1 MKTVNVKKQFVKKNF
16 LILFSAFV
24 LPTLILGSLMVYLSW
39 RNVERDARRR
49 LENTVSLAE
58 EHLHSLTDESKA
70 VNVYIESNQLLSSL
84 SRMLDSKSI
93 QYPEMIAFR
102 HFSAFINS
110 IVYSNALIDS
120 IYLYLPNSLD
130 RVYTSAGNFVFLESL
145 TDQEWVDM
153 LSSGGAGQRLC
164 ARVKTDYPFETPRQ
178 VLTVFNT
185 FHNFQGGSVINFS
198 SDSVR
203 HTYDSMLFYEGQG
216 LFLLDSD
223 NHILVHNAKLSEE
236 EISLWSQSF
245 LEDTFVDYHLV
256 HTAEYPEYGLRL
268 VTAVPN
274 RILYHSAIQN
284 AQLTIII
291 TLMIALITVILAYM
305 LSLNSYHQL
314 NQIVSLLDSA
324 ARKEPLP
331 EVEYNTRDMYS
342 QILHNIIRIFLE
354 NNYLQIQLSERKLR
368 LQTAQL
374 QALQYQINPHFLYN
388 TLQTINYEILALTKG
403 KQTHANQMVEN
414 LSDIMRFSLEAPNTF
429 VTLDEELEHCRKY
442 VEIQQARYDN
452 GFQVL
457 WDIDETLAET
467 MIPRLLLQPLVENAI
482 VHGLKQTS
490 GNGRIKITVR
500 KKYHDASIEVRICD
514 NGSGIPGRRLRE
526 IRQRLRESDLEYTS
540 AHIGLPNC
548 CQRLLLTY
556 SPESMLHI
564 RSKEGMGT
572 LVWFRLPSS

>member
-24 LPTLILGSLMVYLSW
+24 LPTLLLGSLMVYFSW
-39 RNVERDARRR
+39 RDVEHDACRR
-49 LENTVSLAE
+49 LENTVSLAA
-58 EHLHSLTDESKA
+58 EHLNSLTDESKA

-84 SRMLDSKSI
+84 SRMMNSKAI

-102 HFSAFINS
+102 HFSSFINS
-110 IVYSNALIDS
+110 IVYSNTLIDS
-120 IYLYLPNSLD
+120 IYLHLPNSLD
-130 RVYTSAGNFVFLESL
+130 RVYTSTGNFVFLDSL
-145 TDQEWVDM
+145 TDREWVDM
-153 LSSGGAGQRLC
+153 LSSGGTGQWLC

-185 FHNFQGGSVINFS
+185 FHNFEGGSVINFS
-198 SDSVR
+198 AENIR
-203 HTYDSMLFYEGQG
+203 QTYDSMLFYESQI

-223 NHILVHNAKLSEE
+223 NHILVHNARLPDEE
-236 EISLWSQSF
+236 SNVWKEAF
-245 LEDTFVDYHLV
+245 LDDTFVSRHLV
-256 HTAEYPEYGLRL
+256 HTGEYPEYGLRL

-274 RILYHSAIQN
+274 RILYRSAIQN
-284 AQLTIII
+284 AQLTVTI
-291 TLMIALITVILAYM
+291 TLMIALITVVLAYI

-324 ARKEPLP
+324 AKKEPLP

-403 KQTHANQMVEN
+403 RQTHANQMVEN
-414 LSDIMRFSLEAPNTF
+414 LSDIMRFSLESPSTF

-442 VEIQQARYDN
+442 IEIQQARYEN
-452 GFQVL
+452 GFQVI
-457 WDIDETLAET
+457 WDTDESLAET
-467 MIPRLLLQPLVENAI
+467 RIPRLLLQPVVENAI
-482 VHGLKQTS
+482 VHGLKQTP

-500 KKYHDASIEVRICD
+500 KKYREAAIEIRICD
-514 NGSGIPGRRLRE
+514 NGSGIPPDRLQEIRRRL
-526 IRQRLRESDLEYTS
+526 QDSDLEYTS

-572 LVWFRLPSS
+572 VVWFRLPSS